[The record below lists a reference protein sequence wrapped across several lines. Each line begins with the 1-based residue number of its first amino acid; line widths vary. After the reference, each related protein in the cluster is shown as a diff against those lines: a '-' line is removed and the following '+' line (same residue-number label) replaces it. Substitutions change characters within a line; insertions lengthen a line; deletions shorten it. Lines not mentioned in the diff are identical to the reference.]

1 MKLLVQ
7 PGAGLVPLIDAIRR
21 AKKTVDI
28 AVFRLNRKEIE
39 IALAQA
45 VQRGVK
51 VRALIAHTNRGGE
64 DRLRKL
70 EERLLASGVTVSRT
84 GDEFVKYH
92 GKYLLVDNSLHVFGF
107 NYTKADLSKRRSFGV
122 QTRHRRAVSDA
133 VRLFECDVGRQPYD
147 GSTTSPLVV
156 SPETSRAVLARF
168 VGGARKRLSIYD
180 ARLED
185 PSFIKL
191 LRQRAEAGVQVQVI
205 GKAARIAPAEV
216 RALKEL
222 RIHVRAIIR
231 DGTQAFVGSQSLRK
245 LELDRRREVGV
256 IIRNPSIARQMLE
269 VFETDWSA
277 SAPVDEKKGEEK
289 KDERKDETKEEKKD
303 EKKAADKADK
313 KNGKDKKDD
322 KKDSSTELAGAR
334 A

>member
-7 PGAGLVPLIDAIRR
+7 PGAGLQPITDAVRR

-39 IALAQA
+39 TALAQA

-70 EERLLASGVTVSRT
+70 EERLLAVGVTVSRT

-92 GKYLLVDNSLHVFGF
+92 GKYLLVDSTLYVFGF

-122 QTRHRRAVSDA
+122 ETKDRRAVSDA
-133 VRLFECDVGRQPYD
+133 VRLFECDVGRQPYE
-147 GSTTSPLVV
+147 GASTSPLVV
-156 SPETSRAVLARF
+156 SPETSRAVLKRF
-168 VGGARKRLSIYD
+168 VSGARRRLSIYD

-185 PSFIKL
+185 SEFIKL
-191 LRQRAEAGVQVQVI
+191 LKQKADAGVQVQVL
-205 GKAARIAPAEV
+205 GKAPKIAPVEV
-216 RALKEL
+216 RALKDL

-231 DGTQAFVGSQSLRK
+231 DGTHAFVGSQSLRK

-256 IIRNPSIARQMLE
+256 IIRNPSVARQMLE
-269 VFETDWSA
+269 VFETDWESSKGTKEEPKDTKKDA
-277 SAPVDEKKGEEK
+277 KGEQTKSTK
-289 KDERKDETKEEKKD
+289 KDDEKKD
-303 EKKAADKADK
+303 EKKE
-313 KNGKDKKDD
+313 
-322 KKDSSTELAGAR
+322 SEMAGAR
-334 A
+334 S

>member
-7 PGAGLVPLIDAIRR
+7 PGAGLQPITDAVRR

-39 IALAQA
+39 TALAQA

-70 EERLLASGVTVSRT
+70 EERLLAVGVTVSRT

-92 GKYLLVDNSLHVFGF
+92 GKYLLVDSTLYVFGF

-122 QTRHRRAVSDA
+122 ETKDRRAVSDA
-133 VRLFECDVGRQPYD
+133 LRLFECDVGRQPYE
-147 GSTTSPLVV
+147 GTTTSPLVV
-156 SPETSRAVLARF
+156 SPETSRAVLKRF
-168 VGGARKRLSIYD
+168 VSGARRRLSIYD

-185 PSFIKL
+185 SEFVKL
-191 LRQRAEAGVQVQVI
+191 LKQKADAGVQVQVL
-205 GKAARIAPAEV
+205 GKSPKAAPVEV

-231 DGTQAFVGSQSLRK
+231 DGTHAFVGSQSLRK

-256 IIRNPSIARQMLE
+256 IIRNPSVARQMLE
-269 VFETDWSA
+269 VFETDWEA
-277 SAPVDEKKGEEK
+277 SKGTKEEAKGTKEEAKDTK
-289 KDERKDETKEEKKD
+289 KDDEKKD
-303 EKKAADKADK
+303 EKK
-313 KNGKDKKDD
+313 
-322 KKDSSTELAGAR
+322 EPEMAGAR
-334 A
+334 S

>member
-7 PGAGLVPLIDAIRR
+7 PGAGLQPITDAVRR

-39 IALAQA
+39 TALAQA

-70 EERLLASGVTVSRT
+70 EERLLAVGVTVSRT

-92 GKYLLVDNSLHVFGF
+92 GKYLLVDSTLYVFGF

-122 QTRHRRAVSDA
+122 ETKDRRAVSDA
-133 VRLFECDVGRQPYD
+133 VRLFECDVGRQPYE
-147 GSTTSPLVV
+147 GASTSPLVV
-156 SPETSRAVLARF
+156 SPETSRAVLKRF
-168 VGGARKRLSIYD
+168 VSGARRRLSIYD

-185 PSFIKL
+185 SEFIKL
-191 LRQRAEAGVQVQVI
+191 LKQKADAGVQVQVL
-205 GKAARIAPAEV
+205 GKAPKIAPVEV
-216 RALKEL
+216 RALKDL

-231 DGTQAFVGSQSLRK
+231 DGTHAFVGSQSLRK

-256 IIRNPSIARQMLE
+256 IIRNPSVARQMLE
-269 VFETDWSA
+269 VFETDWESSKGTKEEPKDTKKNA
-277 SAPVDEKKGEEK
+277 KGEQTKSTK
-289 KDERKDETKEEKKD
+289 KDDEKKD
-303 EKKAADKADK
+303 EKKE
-313 KNGKDKKDD
+313 
-322 KKDSSTELAGAR
+322 SEMAGAR
-334 A
+334 S

>member
-7 PGAGLVPLIDAIRR
+7 PGAGLVPIIDAIRR

-28 AVFRLNRKEIE
+28 AVFRMNRKEIE
-39 IALAQA
+39 TALAQA
-45 VQRGVK
+45 VQRGVR

-70 EERLLASGVTVSRT
+70 EERLLAVGVTVSRT
-84 GDEFVKYH
+84 GEEFVKYH
-92 GKYLLVDNSLHVFGF
+92 GKYLLVDDSLHVFGF
-107 NYTKADLSKRRSFGV
+107 NYTKSDLSKRRSFGV
-122 QTRHRRAVSDA
+122 QTRDRRAVSDA
-133 VRLFECDVGRQPYD
+133 VKLFECDVGRQPYE
-147 GSTTSPLVV
+147 GSATSPLVV
-156 SPETSRAVLARF
+156 SPETSRALLTRF
-168 VGGARKRLSIYD
+168 VGGAKRRLSIYD

-185 PSFIKL
+185 PGFLKL

-205 GKAARIAPAEV
+205 GKASKLAPAEV

-231 DGTQAFVGSQSLRK
+231 DGTHAFVGSQSLRK

-269 VFETDWSA
+269 VFEADWAA
-277 SAPVDEKKGEEK
+277 SATAEDRKEEK
-289 KDERKDETKEEKKD
+289 KEEERKEERKD
-303 EKKAADKADK
+303 EKKAAEKADK
-313 KNGKDKKDD
+313 KNGKDRKDD
-322 KKDSSTELAGAR
+322 KKESSTELAGAR

>member
-1 MKLLVQ
+1 MRLLVQ
-7 PGAGLVPLIDAIRR
+7 PGAGLVPIIDAIRR
-21 AKKTVDI
+21 AKKSVDI

-70 EERLLASGVTVSRT
+70 EERLLGAGVTVTRT
-84 GDEFVKYH
+84 GEDFVKYH
-92 GKYLLVDNSLHVFGF
+92 GKYLLVDDSLYVFGF
-107 NYTKADLSKRRSFGV
+107 NYTKSDLSKRRSFGV
-122 QTRHRRAVSDA
+122 QTRDRRAVSDA
-133 VRLFECDVGRQPYD
+133 VKLFECDVGRQPYD
-147 GSTTSPLVV
+147 GAASSPLVV
-156 SPETSRAVLARF
+156 SPETSRAVLTRF
-168 VGGARKRLSIYD
+168 VSGAKRRLSIYD

-185 PSFIKL
+185 PSFIKI

-205 GKAARIAPAEV
+205 GKASRLAPAEV
-216 RALKEL
+216 RALKDL

-231 DGTQAFVGSQSLRK
+231 DGTHAFVGSQSLRK

-269 VFETDWSA
+269 IFETDWIA
-277 SAPVDEKKGEEK
+277 SAPADA
-289 KDERKDETKEEKKD
+289 KKD
-303 EKKAADKADK
+303 EK
-313 KNGKDKKDD
+313 DD
-322 KKDSSTELAGAR
+322 KKESSAELAGTR

>member
-7 PGAGLVPLIDAIRR
+7 PGAGLLPLIDAIRR
-21 AKKTVDI
+21 ARRSVDI
-28 AVFRLNRKEIE
+28 AIFRMNRKEVE
-39 IALAQA
+39 TALGQA
-45 VQRGVK
+45 VQRGVR

-70 EERLLASGVTVSRT
+70 EERLLGLGVTVSRT

-92 GKYLLVDNSLHVFGF
+92 GKYLLADDTLYVFGF
-107 NYTKADLSKRRSFGV
+107 NYTKADLSKKRSFGL
-122 QTRHRRAVSDA
+122 QTKHRRAVSDA
-133 VRLFECDVGRQPYD
+133 TRLFDCDVGRQPYE
-147 GSTTSPLVV
+147 GSMTSPLVV
-156 SPETSRAVLARF
+156 SPETSRAVLTRF
-168 VGGARKRLSIYD
+168 ISGAKKRLSIYD

-185 PSFIKL
+185 PNIIKI
-191 LRQRAEAGVQVQVI
+191 LRQKSEAGVLVQVI
-205 GKAARIAPAEV
+205 GKAPKASPVEV
-216 RALKEL
+216 RALKDL

-231 DGTQAFVGSQSLRK
+231 DGTHAFVGSQSLRK

-277 SAPVDEKKGEEK
+277 SAPPEEK
-289 KDERKDETKEEKKD
+289 KKDDKEKDEKEDKKD
-303 EKKAADKADK
+303 EKK
-313 KNGKDKKDD
+313 DD
-322 KKDSSTELAGAR
+322 KNLAEAR

>member
-1 MKLLVQ
+1 MKLIVQ
-7 PGAGLVPLIDAIRR
+7 PGAGLQPITAAIRR
-21 AKKTVDI
+21 AKRTVDI
-28 AVFRLNRKEIE
+28 AVFRLNREEIE
-39 IALAQA
+39 TALGQA

-70 EERLLASGVTVSRT
+70 EERLLAVGVTVSRT

-92 GKYLLVDNSLHVFGF
+92 GKYLLVDDTLYVFGF

-122 QTRHRRAVSDA
+122 ETRHRRAVSDA
-133 VRLFECDVGRQPYD
+133 TRLFDSDVGRQPFE
-147 GSTTSPLVV
+147 GTTTSPLVV
-156 SPETSRAVLARF
+156 SPETSRAVLTRF
-168 VGGARKRLSIYD
+168 ISGAKKRLSIYD

-185 PSFIKL
+185 PGFLKL
-191 LRQRAEAGVQVQVI
+191 LRQKAESGVQVQVL
-205 GKAARIAPAEV
+205 GKAKAGPGEV
-216 RALKEL
+216 RLLKDL

-231 DGTQAFVGSQSLRK
+231 DGTHAFVGSQSLRK

-269 VFETDWSA
+269 VFEADWSA
-277 SAPVDEKKGEEK
+277 SDTRDTKDTK
-289 KDERKDETKEEKKD
+289 KDTKDTKEGE
-303 EKKAADKADK
+303 KADEAKDTK
-313 KNGKDKKDD
+313 KNDKKDD
-322 KKDSSTELAGAR
+322 KKEDKKELVGAR